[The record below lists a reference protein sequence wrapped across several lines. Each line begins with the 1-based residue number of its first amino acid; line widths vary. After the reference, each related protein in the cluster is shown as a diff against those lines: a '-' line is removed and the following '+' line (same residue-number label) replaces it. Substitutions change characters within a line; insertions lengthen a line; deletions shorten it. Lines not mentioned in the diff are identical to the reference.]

1 MSLNKRIGMGR
12 LTADPET
19 RQTQTGMQVVKFTV
33 AIDRMPDRNGEKKA
47 DCISCT
53 AFNKTAEIVSRY
65 FSKGKMIAVEGNL
78 QNNNYTDQNGV
89 KHYGMQIL
97 VNSVNFCGDRQQA
110 TQQTPQQ
117 TYNQPQQNNPQQF
130 VNNAQGAG
138 VPSGI
143 DDLAGFEEII
153 SDGDVPF

>member
-1 MSLNKRIGMGR
+1 MSLNKWIGMGR

-33 AIDRMPDRNGEKKA
+33 AIDRIPDRNGEKKA
-47 DCISCT
+47 DFISCT
-53 AFNKTAEIVSRY
+53 AFSKTAEIVSRY

-97 VNSVNFCGDRQQA
+97 VNSVNFCGDRQQT
-110 TQQTPQQ
+110 TQPAP
-117 TYNQPQQNNPQQF
+117 QPQQQQNPQQF
-130 VNNAQGAG
+130 VGNAQGAG
-138 VPSGI
+138 IPSGL

>member
-1 MSLNKRIGMGR
+1 MSLNKWIGMGR

-33 AIDRMPDRNGEKKA
+33 AIDRIPDRNGEKKA
-47 DCISCT
+47 DFVGCT

-65 FSKGKMIAVEGNL
+65 FTKGKMIAVEGNL

-97 VNSVNFCGDRQQA
+97 VNSVNFCGDRQQT
-110 TQQTPQQ
+110 TQTTPQQ
-117 TYNQPQQNNPQQF
+117 TYSQPLQNNPQQF
-130 VNNAQGAG
+130 VGNAQGAG
-138 VPSGI
+138 IPSGL